1 MVMAAIKTSR
11 GEEMQKTALV
21 IAAALGL
28 GLASCGNRAA
38 ASNPSQGSP
47 SRSVNA
53 QSVAAP
59 AAAKASAPQPL
70 EILSVLSVEKA
81 VDVTAQRDGV
91 VLTTE
96 TDEGRVVRAGQELA
110 RLDDSTLEAELQKAQ
125 SDLLVSENN
134 VKYKQAEQQAKNAQL
149 KRQQLLRASGLSS
162 DADLEQAQ
170 FQAKGAGYELDS
182 WRQEVKSSQA
192 QINELQ
198 IEIAKTRIA
207 APFSGVLVR
216 RYIRQ
221 GQQVA
226 KNDKCFRVSQ
236 LGPLEVEFQIPETAG
251 QRPVSGAAFTLQ
263 LAEGAEQIYPARVI
277 RVSPTVDPASDSY
290 DVVGRLTGT
299 NLTALRPGMSV
310 RISWPAAESRASQ

>member
-1 MVMAAIKTSR
+1 
-11 GEEMQKTALV
+11 MQRAVLM

-28 GLASCGNRAA
+28 GMAACGNQAA
-38 ASNPSQGSP
+38 ASNPSADPVSH
-47 SRSVNA
+47 SFTASN
-53 QSVAAP
+53 VAAP
-59 AAAKASAPQPL
+59 PPKTNAPQPL

-96 TDEGRVVRAGQELA
+96 SDEGSVVRAGQELG

-134 VKYKQAEQQAKNAQL
+134 VKYKEAEQQAKNAQL
-149 KRQQLLRASGLSS
+149 RRQQLLRASGLSS

-170 FQAKGAGYELDS
+170 FEAKGAGYELDS

-192 QINELQ
+192 QIHELD
-198 IEIAKTRIA
+198 IEIAKTHIA
-207 APFSGVLVR
+207 APFSGVIAR

-236 LGPLEVEFQIPETAG
+236 LAPLEVEFQVPETAG
-251 QRPVSGAAFTLQ
+251 RQPLPGAIFSLR
-263 LAEGAEQIYPARVI
+263 LADSAEQTYGARVI

-290 DVVGRLTGT
+290 DVVGRLTGVS
-299 NLTALRPGMSV
+299 LAALRPGMSV
-310 RISWPAAESRASQ
+310 RISWPAAEARASR

>member
-1 MVMAAIKTSR
+1 MVMVAMKMPRGDKMQRAA
-11 GEEMQKTALV
+11 LL
-21 IAAALGL
+21 IAAALGF
-28 GLASCGNRAA
+28 GMAGCGNPAA
-38 ASNPSQGSP
+38 ASNTSDETASHPPTVS
-47 SRSVNA
+47 
-53 QSVAAP
+53 SVAKP
-59 AAAKASAPQPL
+59 TTKASAPQPL

-91 VLTTE
+91 VLATE
-96 TDEGRVVRAGQELA
+96 SDEGSVIRSGQELG
-110 RLDDSTLEAELQKAQ
+110 RLDDSTLEAEVQKAQ

-170 FQAKGAGYELDS
+170 FEAKGAGYELDS

-198 IEIAKTRIA
+198 IEIAKTHIA
-207 APFSGVLVR
+207 APFSGVVVR
-216 RYIRQ
+216 RYVRQ

-236 LGPLEVEFQIPETAG
+236 LGPLEVEFQVPETAG
-251 QRPVSGAAFTLQ
+251 QQPVSGAAFTLQ
-263 LAEGAEQIYPARVI
+263 LVGSGGQPYAARVI
-277 RVSPTVDPASDSY
+277 RVSPTVDAASDSY
-290 DVVGRLTGT
+290 DVVGRLTGA
-299 NLTALRPGMSV
+299 NLAALRPGMSV
-310 RISWPAAESRASQ
+310 QINWPQASQ

>member
-1 MVMAAIKTSR
+1 MVMAAIKMPR
-11 GEEMQKTALV
+11 REEMQKATLAIV
-21 IAAALGL
+21 AALAL
-28 GLASCGNRAA
+28 GMAACGNRAA
-38 ASNPSQGSP
+38 ASNPSAGPP
-47 SRSVNA
+47 SHSA
-53 QSVAAP
+53 SAPSVAAP
-59 AAAKASAPQPL
+59 AAKVSTPQPL

-91 VLTTE
+91 VLATE
-96 TDEGRVVRAGQELA
+96 SDEGSVVRAGQELA
-110 RLDDSTLEAELQKAQ
+110 QLDDSTLQAELQKAQ

-198 IEIAKTRIA
+198 IEIAKARIA

-236 LGPLEVEFQIPETAG
+236 LGPLEVEFQIPETG
-251 QRPVSGAAFTLQ
+251 GRRPIPGAAFTVQ
-263 LAEGAEQIYPARVI
+263 LVDTAGQPHAARVI

-290 DVVGRLTGT
+290 DVVGRLTGSE
-299 NLTALRPGMSV
+299 LSALRPGMSV
-310 RISWPAAESRASQ
+310 RIFWPAAEARVPK